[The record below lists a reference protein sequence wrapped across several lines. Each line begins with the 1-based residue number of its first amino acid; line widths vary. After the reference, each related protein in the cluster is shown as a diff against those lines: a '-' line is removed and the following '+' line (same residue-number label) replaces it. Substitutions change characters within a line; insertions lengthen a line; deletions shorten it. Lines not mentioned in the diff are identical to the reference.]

1 MHELETLKKLLT
13 ASEPVVSESLAAD
26 VLRDVEAVLAPRHFN
41 TRVHCTKKSRC
52 RSTLLGIVLGTSLG
66 LLIGVTLTWAWF
78 GSTFSSNGR
87 QIVYVEVPVETIQQD
102 HPEPH
107 DEPRNEQ
114 RPARQRE
121 YREYDDTL
129 IARAERQNV
138 PLSEIDRLIET
149 TIEQRRQIKLPEG
162 LGGHYTAQYSVSPAA
177 VLPDRNT
184 LLLQRELLNTFQ

>member
-1 MHELETLKKLLT
+1 MHELETLKKRLT
-13 ASEPVVSESLAAD
+13 SCEPVVSESLAAD
-26 VLRDVEAVLAPRHFN
+26 VLRDVEAVLAPRRFN

-66 LLIGVTLTWAWF
+66 LLIGITLTWLL
-78 GSTFSSNGR
+78 FSSTGQ
-87 QIVYVEVPVETIQQD
+87 QIVYVQIPVETMQQD
-102 HPEPH
+102 RPKPEPR
-107 DEPRNEQ
+107 DEQ
-114 RPARQRE
+114 RPVRQRE

-162 LGGHYTAQYSVSPAA
+162 LGGHYTAQYSAQHYVSPAV
-177 VLPDRNT
+177 VLPDRNM